1 MLGFAFG
8 HYEREPCR
16 GLNERLHFC
25 CYQRDQQL
33 PFNDQLSIVQSARL
47 GLGLVVVA
55 ISEVRHEL
63 ALGGTVIVLPPVG
76 DIALAFTSPDTHWKA
91 ARPGPRSI
99 VFVGKPR

>member
-1 MLGFAFG
+1 MLGFPFG
-8 HYEREPCR
+8 HYEGEPCR
-16 GLNERLHFC
+16 GLNEGA
-25 CYQRDQQL
+25 DQQF

-63 ALGGTVIVLPPVG
+63 ALGGTVIVLLPVG

>member
-1 MLGFAFG
+1 MTNGSPA
-8 HYEREPCR
+8 R
-16 GLNERLHFC
+16 GLNEGLYFC
-25 CYQRDQQL
+25 CYQRDEQL

-47 GLGLVVVA
+47 GLGFVVVA

-76 DIALAFTSPDTHWKA
+76 GIALDFTSPVTHWKV

-99 VFVGKPR
+99 VFEGRPR